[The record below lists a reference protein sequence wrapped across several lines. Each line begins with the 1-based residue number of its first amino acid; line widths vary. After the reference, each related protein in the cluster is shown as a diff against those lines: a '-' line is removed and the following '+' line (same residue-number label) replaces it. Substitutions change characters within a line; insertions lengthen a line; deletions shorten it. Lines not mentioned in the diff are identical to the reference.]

1 MRKSLYAV
9 LVLMCLSVVTLKLA
23 YVESG
28 DSATF
33 GWDATNLVSIMR
45 ANSSYNVIPGK
56 DDTYDLGDGTYQWQ
70 DFYLD
75 GTLYSDG
82 ITNSGT
88 FTQVGDVTI
97 TGAASVS
104 TDMTASNSLILG
116 AGAHQVLVIS
126 TGVTATQM
134 QTLYAT
140 PVVVILA
147 PGANKAIVF
156 LDAVVLYDRV
166 GAGYDD
172 VGANEQLVFCYTS
185 SDTVVVAEIETAGM
199 IDQTND
205 ELRYVRHHSAA
216 NGSDSSIELRA
227 NEPLVLGLED
237 GEVYSAAG
245 DSPLDI
251 VIHYKIVATN
261 L

>member
-1 MRKSLYAV
+1 MRKGLYAV

-75 GTLYSDG
+75 GTLYADG
-82 ITNSGT
+82 ITNAGT
-88 FTQVGDVTI
+88 FTQGGAVTV

-116 AGAHQVLVIS
+116 AGLHQALVVS
-126 TGVTATQM
+126 TGVTATEM

-140 PVVVILA
+140 PVRMIAA
-147 PGANKAIVF
+147 PGANFAIVF

-172 VGANEQLVFCYTS
+172 VGATEDLVFAYTS
-185 SDTVVVAEIETAGM
+185 TTGVIVAEIETTGFVSE
-199 IDQTND
+199 TND
-205 ELRYVRHHSAA
+205 ELRVVYAHTAA
-216 NGSDSSIELRA
+216 NGTDSSRVLTPNA
-227 NEPLVLGLED
+227 PLVIALLV

>member
-1 MRKSLYAV
+1 MRKVLYAGFV
-9 LVLMCLSVVTLKLA
+9 LGLMFYGWRLVA
-23 YVESG
+23 ESG

-33 GWDATNLVSIMR
+33 GWDATNEVSIMR

-70 DFYLD
+70 DLYLD
-75 GTLYSDG
+75 GTLYADG
-82 ITNSGT
+82 ISNAGT
-88 FTQVGDVTI
+88 LSQTGALTI

-104 TDMTASNSLILG
+104 TDMTATGSMILG
-116 AGAHQVLVIS
+116 EGAHQELVVS
-126 TGVTATQM
+126 TGVTATEM
-134 QTLYAT
+134 QSLYGT
-140 PVVVILA
+140 PVKLIDA
-147 PGANKAIVF
+147 PGANYAIVF

-172 VGANEQLVFCYTS
+172 VDTDEQLVFCYTS
-185 SDTVVVAEIETAGM
+185 SDTVVVAEIETTGM

-205 ELRYVRHHSAA
+205 ELRYVKHHSAA
-216 NGSDSSIELRA
+216 VGNNSSIELRP
-227 NEPLVLGLED
+227 NEPLVIQLES

-251 VIHYKIVATN
+251 VIHYKIVATD